1 MKLGFVDQRQ
11 FLANVRKLA
20 KERRISPQ
28 IMLQEI
34 ILDDLIDRISNSRYK
49 DNLVLKGGFL
59 IASLIGTDT
68 RSTRDMDTS
77 IIGLPVTEG
86 KMKSVFQEIFDIKL
100 PNDIIKLSVVKIGDI
115 RNDDEYSGYRIHI
128 HAQLYT
134 T

>member
-100 PNDIIKLSVVKIGDI
+100 PNDIIRLSVVKIGDI